1 MRFYLFL
8 MNKASFITNLL
19 GKNNTTI
26 NEGQKETAPGQ
37 RKNDIVFPIL
47 NLTFVSTISQFFF
60 FMFDERLEHT
70 LQFQTPF
77 LEKPWRM
84 A

>member
-1 MRFYLFL
+1 
-8 MNKASFITNLL
+8 MNKASLL
-19 GKNNTTI
+19 QAYQEKKNTTI

-47 NLTFVSTISQFFF
+47 NLTLVSTISQFFF

-77 LEKPWRM
+77 LEKPW
-84 A
+84 